1 MEPFLSYKEKL
12 LRKFTSFAII
22 GFMVGLAMTAVFAVI
37 VYRMV
42 MVGILHDTDSPSIRK
57 NAKLITTCMIVCLLL
72 LTYCVIT
79 SIGSSSNNTCYTAHF
94 LANDHFV
101 PSLFLHSTY
110 CANPM
115 TTTA

>member
-1 MEPFLSYKEKL
+1 M
-12 LRKFTSFAII
+12 LRKLTSFVII
-22 GFMVGLAMTAVFAVI
+22 GFMVGLALMAVFAVI

-72 LTYCVIT
+72 LTYCVIIIIIIAT
-79 SIGSSSNNTCYTAHF
+79 IGSSSNNTSAHF

-101 PSLFLHSTY
+101 ASLFLHSTY